1 MCKKKKKDKVYNLC
15 HFAKQHR
22 INGLMNARLFND
34 LGSFPTTVKTIILN
48 YLYTAYLTTL
58 LIFNLLISL
67 TNYNLNYLS
76 FSRIEIIMNIPFV
89 LLIRFLVN
97 VRLYHN
103 SGESPSLQGI
113 SVIFYYQILRRL
125 RGIDR

>member
-1 MCKKKKKDKVYNLC
+1 
-15 HFAKQHR
+15 
-22 INGLMNARLFND
+22 MNARLFND
-34 LGSFPTTVKTIILN
+34 LGSFPTTVKTINLN

-113 SVIFYYQILRRL
+113 SVIFYYQILRRV